1 MTKALESRPV
11 FQEYSNRVQQ
21 RPAYRRFM
29 EKGEKIAAGM
39 KKAG

>member
-1 MTKALESRPV
+1 V
-11 FQEYSNRVQQ
+11 FQDYANRVQQ